1 MKKKSKNARLKRK
14 NEFRFHKVEK
24 KTKRGRIRKI
34 MHPSYI
40 FLEKGNVY
48 IYVTITH
55 SKEVEGYVL
64 TKLIQNPDPSDNQ
77 DAYVVLDVRQDIKS
91 SFGARRIGWFIVKDD
106 ENLIRKLFD
115 DQKEKDGSPS
125 TSDDESSR

>member
-1 MKKKSKNARLKRK
+1 
-14 NEFRFHKVEK
+14 
-24 KTKRGRIRKI
+24 

>member
-14 NEFRFHKVEK
+14 NEFRFHNVEK

-64 TKLIQNPDPSDNQ
+64 TKLTQNPDPNDNQ